1 MPSHFGGGSKKSSS
15 KGNSARESYRT
26 SSSYQSSGKKAS
38 AITERQSIKKEM
50 TDFAN
55 YSYQP
60 PKTFSPT
67 VNLIA
72 GLVGEKGFNVNK
84 DYYTKNVIGKTNP
97 KTGKAYS
104 GSIAD
109 YQSYMKGRGSGTL
122 DAMGRTVLSGG
133 NDRNTA
139 PTIMAEAQ
147 APVQTVAQVEEE
159 IKPKKAKIIGSGY
172 GQRTILTGSSGDE
185 SEANV
190 SKTVLGGGVKRK
202 IKL

>member
-1 MPSHFGGGSKKSSS
+1 MPSHFGGSKKSSS
-15 KGNSARESYRT
+15 TGNSARESYRT

-97 KTGKAYS
+97 LTGKAYS
-104 GSIAD
+104 GSITD
-109 YQSYMKGRGSGTL
+109 FQSYMRGRGSGTL
-122 DAMGRTVLSGG
+122 DAMGRTILSGG
-133 NDRNTA
+133 NDRNQNVTTQTQQQTA
-139 PTIMAEAQ
+139 QTPT
-147 APVQTVAQVEEE
+147 PVETEED
-159 IKPKKAKIIGSGY
+159 IKKKRTTILGSGY
-172 GQRTILTGSSGDE
+172 GQRTMLTSASGDE

-190 SKTVLGGGVKRK
+190 SKTILGGTVRKR
-202 IKL
+202 I